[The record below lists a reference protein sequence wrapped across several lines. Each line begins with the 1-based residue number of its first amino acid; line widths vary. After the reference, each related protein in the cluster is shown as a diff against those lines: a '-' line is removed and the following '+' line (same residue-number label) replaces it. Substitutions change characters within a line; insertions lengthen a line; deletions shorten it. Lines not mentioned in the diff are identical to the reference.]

1 MALIIRSSDIH
12 AAGCFTTEP
21 IKKGTY
27 VVEYTGP
34 RLTVEEADRLYESRD
49 DTYLFGLSE
58 GNTVIDGTGM
68 AAFINHCCD
77 GNCET
82 DEIDG
87 RIWIVAVR
95 DIAAGEELSY
105 DYCMY
110 DGDGHAPCRCGARNC
125 RGTLYAASEAKTK
138 AKAKHREGTR
148 RNPS

>member
-34 RLTVEEADRLYESRD
+34 RLTVEEADRLYQSRD

-58 GNTVIDGTGM
+58 GKTVIDGTGM

-87 RIWIVAVR
+87 RIWIVAAR

-110 DGDGHAPCRCGARNC
+110 DGDGHAPCRCGAGNC
-125 RGTLYAASEAKTK
+125 RGTLYAASKPKAR
-138 AKAKHREGTR
+138 AKARHREGTR
-148 RNPS
+148 REAS

>member
-34 RLTVEEADRLYESRD
+34 RFSVEEGDRLYENRA
-49 DTYLFGLSE
+49 DTYLFGLSD
-58 GNTVIDGTGM
+58 GKTVIDGTGM

-77 GNCET
+77 PNCEP

-87 RIWIVAVR
+87 HIWIVAIR

-105 DYCMY
+105 DYNLY
-110 DGDGHAPCRCGARNC
+110 DGEGKAPCHCGARRC
-125 RGTLYAASEAKTK
+125 RGTLYADAEEEKKRPEKRRK
-138 AKAKHREGTR
+138 AD
-148 RNPS
+148 